1 MKFHTK
7 KINKIYKNEVHITA
21 TVDPN
26 DANYV
31 TKNSTMYEKDF
42 DESFGTFLKLG
53 SIIGIHF
60 GLEKVFNIFEN
71 DDDDEALEE
80 AKVMFSDSLYRF
92 LPCTDYSDFGNNSFG
107 HTLKSLNITYYDECG
122 IPWEVDLTKPL
133 ENTI

>member
-26 DANYV
+26 YANYV
-31 TKNSTMYEKDF
+31 TKNSTMCEKDF

>member
-26 DANYV
+26 DADYV
-31 TKNSTMYEKDF
+31 TKNSTMSEKDF

-107 HTLKSLNITYYDECG
+107 HTLESLNITYYDECG